1 MVSLNFLNFSER
13 ESLEAGPAKSTTPE
27 NKTNKNISFRGCS
40 ALSIATLI
48 KL

>member
-27 NKTNKNISFRGCS
+27 NKKEQ
-40 ALSIATLI
+40 
-48 KL
+48 KH